1 MGTIAQVMWGTALRW
16 VVALLCLAGL
26 LAPAARAAEECDRL
40 VVTGNPEYP
49 PYLWRD
55 PADDNR
61 LIGANADF
69 MQLLGKEIGV
79 PVEMRYVGNWA
90 RVQEVVRNGR
100 ADMIAGAFYTLPRLE
115 YMDYFY
121 PAFRET
127 RSVIWVQA
135 SKPIKYRKWADLQGL
150 KGVTVINNSFGEA
163 FDRYAKESLA
173 VSTVSSL
180 ENALKVLQAGRVDY
194 LLYEEAPGMA
204 YAAKLEIND
213 LRIVSPALTNESL
226 HLTMSYKSL
235 CNTGEFRGRVAR
247 ALHQLTK
254 QGVMNKL
261 IDTNIQLWR
270 KQAAK

>member
-1 MGTIAQVMWGTALRW
+1 MEKKVRAK
-16 VVALLCLAGL
+16 
-26 LAPAARAAEECDRL
+26 PRAAWQWGAVVLGWLWFALPPAWAAAGCDKL

-61 LIGANADF
+61 LVGANADF

-79 PVEMRYVGNWA
+79 PVEMRYLGNWA
-90 RVQEVVRNGR
+90 RVQEVVRSGR

-135 SKPIKYRKWADLQGL
+135 AKPFKYRKWSDLQGHR
-150 KGVTVINNSFGEA
+150 GITVINNSFGEA
-163 FDRYAKESLA
+163 FDRYARESLK
-173 VSTVSSL
+173 VDTVSSL
-180 ENALKVLQAGRVDY
+180 ESALKVLQAGRVDY
-194 LLYEEAPGMA
+194 LLYEEDPGLA
-204 YAAKLEIND
+204 YVAKLEITG
-213 LRIVSPALTNESL
+213 LRTLSPALTNENL
-226 HLTMSYKSL
+226 HLTMSHKSA
-235 CNTGEFRGRVAR
+235 CNTGELRGRISR
-247 ALHQLTK
+247 ALHLFDK

-261 IDTNIQLWR
+261 IENNIQLWR
-270 KQAAK
+270 KQATK

>member
-1 MGTIAQVMWGTALRW
+1 MGVIARVMGSAMLRW
-16 VVALLCLAGL
+16 VLAWLALPLS
-26 LAPAARAAEECDRL
+26 AAAAEGCSKL

-55 PADDNR
+55 PVDDNR
-61 LIGANADF
+61 LVGANADF
-69 MQLLGKEIGV
+69 MLLLGKEIGV

-90 RVQEVVRNGR
+90 RVQEVVRSGR

-150 KGVTVINNSFGEA
+150 QGVTVINNSFGEA
-163 FDRYAKESLA
+163 FDRYAKEHLR
-173 VSTVSSL
+173 VDTVSSL

-194 LLYEEAPGMA
+194 LLYEEDPGLA

-213 LRIVSPALTNESL
+213 LRVVSPALSNENL
-226 HLTMSYKSL
+226 HLTISHKSA
-235 CNTGEFRGRVAR
+235 CNTGELRGRIAR
-247 ALHQLTK
+247 ALHLLGK

-261 IDTNIQLWR
+261 IEANIQLWR
-270 KQAAK
+270 RQAGK